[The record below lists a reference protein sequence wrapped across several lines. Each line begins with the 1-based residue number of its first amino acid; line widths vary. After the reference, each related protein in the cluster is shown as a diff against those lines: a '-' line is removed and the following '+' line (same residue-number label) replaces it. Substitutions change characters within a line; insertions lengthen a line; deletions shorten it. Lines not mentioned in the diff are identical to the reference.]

1 MSGPQYGVW
10 PNPADSSLD
19 RARAI
24 ARDYRSALLKLDRA
38 ECFRLDNLARL
49 VGQGWVAPAVQQYQ
63 SDDLLTARQAADYC
77 NIRPTTLQQWKARGL
92 RVIETPD
99 GRRYRVGDLDDYGA
113 SRRVRRK
120 TRSTRRDPRAPSVPH
135 SS

>member
-1 MSGPQYGVW
+1 MSDDYGRW

-24 ARDYRSALLKLDRA
+24 ARDYRAALLERDRA
-38 ECFRLDNLARL
+38 ECFRLDNLARY

-63 SDDLLTARQAADYC
+63 PDDLLTGRQAADLC

-92 RVIETPD
+92 QVTETVD
-99 GRRYRVGDLDDYGA
+99 GRRYRVGDLKDYQA
-113 SRRVRRK
+113 RCRVQRRSRSRRGVTK
-120 TRSTRRDPRAPSVPH
+120 SSTIPREA
-135 SS
+135 